1 VGKKNSRKSGDGF
14 LSKCATAV
22 FLGILMISVS
32 SFFGCAGIPA
42 KAPGLEAPRKSPNI
56 LPYEYVITKNAKS
69 DEGLFTVHIIGE
81 KLFYEIPNDMLDK
94 EMLIESRSAK
104 TATNI
109 GYGGE
114 QTNTQVVRWQRFGDK
129 VLLRIVT
136 YENVANENLPVYQAV
151 RNSNFEPVV
160 AAFYIKAYGKN
171 NESVV
176 IETTDLFTKDV
187 PFMGLSKRRKEAY
200 KVRMM
205 DPKRSMIV
213 SAKSYPLNIEVRN
226 IITYDAIEPPDN
238 DSTGTISIEMNHSMI
253 LLPQKPM
260 TPRLYDERVSYFSI
274 EQNDFGT
281 DAQKAEKKKYII
293 RWRLEPKDVEAFKRG
308 ELVEPVKPIV
318 YYLDPATPEVWR
330 KYIKD
335 GVEKWQPAFEA
346 IGFKNAIVC
355 KYPPSAT
362 EDPEFSPEDVRYS
375 VIRWFSSEIEN
386 AFGPHV
392 HDPRTGEILESDIS
406 IFHNILNLQRDW
418 YFVQTAAANPEA
430 RAPKFANDV
439 MGKLL
444 QYAVTHEVGHTLG
457 LPHNMKAS
465 ATYPVEK
472 LRSPEFTSK
481 MGTTPS
487 IMDYAR
493 FNYIAQPG
501 DGVTN
506 FIPVVGVYDYY
517 SIKIGYKPI
526 FEAKT
531 PEEEKPVINQWIVE
545 KYDDPMYRFNDLST
559 IDPTSQCECI
569 GDDPVNASEYGVANL
584 KIVLNN
590 LIKWSYVPLSD
601 YSGLQELYCELI
613 NQWGRYMGHVVTE
626 IGGVVK
632 TRKNTDQ
639 EGVVFVI
646 VPKKKQHEAMDFLV
660 KQAINTPEWWLNKDV
675 LDRIEGTG
683 TVERI
688 RIAQV
693 NVINNILDPARMQRL
708 IEHETRLGADAYTLG
723 EMLADLR
730 DGVWSELKKSAT
742 INIYRRNM
750 QRGYLDRMEWLMTQ
764 EPAPVPPFFR
774 QFIDTTDVL
783 VGESDIRPYVRGE
796 LEILKADIKIALP
809 GLRDKGTTYHLKDA
823 LVRIENILKPKKD

>member
-1 VGKKNSRKSGDGF
+1 MREENSEKTGGSF
-14 LSKCATAV
+14 LSKYPAAV
-22 FLGILMISVS
+22 CFGILLISAS
-32 SFFGCAGIPA
+32 LFFGCAGVSA
-42 KAPGLEAPRKSPNI
+42 QTPGPEAVKKGLNI
-56 LPYEYVITKNAKS
+56 LPYDKVITKDAKS
-69 DEGLFTVHIIGE
+69 DEGLFTVHFIEE
-81 KLFYEIPNDMLDK
+81 KLFYEIPNGMLDK
-94 EMLIESRSAK
+94 EMLIESRAAK

-114 QTNTQVVRWQRFGDK
+114 ETNTQVVRWQRFGDK

-136 YENVANENLPVYQAV
+136 YENVANENLPVYLAV

-160 AAFYIKAYGKN
+160 ATFDIKAFGKN
-171 NESVV
+171 NESIV
-176 IETTDLFTKDV
+176 IEVTDLFTKEV

-226 IITYDAIEPPDN
+226 IITYDAAEPPDN
-238 DSTGTISIEMNHSMI
+238 DSTGTISVEMNHSMI

-260 TPRLYDERVSYFSI
+260 MPRLYDERVSYFSI
-274 EQNDFGT
+274 EQNDFGS
-281 DAQKAEKKKYII
+281 DAQKVEKKKYIT
-293 RWRLEPKDVEAFKRG
+293 RWRLEPKDAEAYKRG
-308 ELVEPVKPIV
+308 ELVEPLKPIV
-318 YYLDPATPEVWR
+318 YYIDPATPEVWR
-330 KYIKD
+330 KFIKD

-346 IGFKNAIVC
+346 IGLKNAIVC
-355 KYPPSAT
+355 KYPPPAA

-375 VIRWFSSEIEN
+375 VIRWFPSEIQN
-386 AFGPHV
+386 AYGPEV
-392 HDPRTGEILESDIS
+392 HDPRTGEILESDIALY
-406 IFHNILNLQRDW
+406 HNILNLQRNW
-418 YFVQTAAANPEA
+418 YFIQTAAANPEA
-430 RAPKFANDV
+430 RAPKFADDV

-444 QYAVTHEVGHTLG
+444 QYVVTHEVGHTLG
-457 LPHNMKAS
+457 LPHNMKSS

-506 FIPVVGVYDYY
+506 FIPVVGVYDYH
-517 SIKIGYKPI
+517 SIKIGYMPVLD
-526 FEAKT
+526 AKT
-531 PEEEKPVINQWIVE
+531 PEEEKPVVNRWIVE

-559 IDPTSQCECI
+559 IDPTSQRECL
-569 GDDPVNASEYGVANL
+569 GDDPVKASEYGLANL
-584 KIVLNN
+584 KIILDN
-590 LIKWSYVPLSD
+590 LLKWSYVPLSD
-601 YSGLQELYCELI
+601 YAELQELYGGLI
-613 NQWGRYMGHVVTE
+613 GQWGRYMGHVVTE

-639 EGVVFVI
+639 AGSVFEI
-646 VPKKKQHEAMDFLV
+646 VPEKNQHEAMDFLV

-683 TVERI
+683 AVERI
-688 RIAQV
+688 RLNQV
-693 NVINNILDPARMQRL
+693 NVINAILTPARMQRL

-723 EMLADLR
+723 EMLANLH
-730 DGVWSELKKSAT
+730 DGAWSELKKSDV

-750 QRGYLDRMEWLMTQ
+750 QRGYIDRMEWLMTQ
-764 EPAPVPPFFR
+764 EPEPIPPLFR
-774 QFIDTTDVL
+774 RFIDTTDVL
-783 VGESDIRPYVRGE
+783 VGQSDIRSYVRAE
-796 LEILKADIKIALP
+796 LETLKAEIKKALP
-809 GLRDKGTTYHLKDA
+809 GVRDKGTTYHLKDV